1 MPNNRYEWK
10 RFWLPRSDAAIPLSE
25 GGYFPDPDSE
35 YARWLNPEATT
46 FELID
51 QYPCLVL
58 LGEPGI
64 GKSTAMDAA
73 CQHQNDKVTEGRE
86 NAEILNLNLRSY
98 REVERLIIDLFE
110 SQIFKTWLSGSGRLV
125 IFLDSY
131 DECLLELKKL
141 GQLLADQLQKYKS
154 QIGRLYLRIA
164 CRTAVWPSFLENEL
178 RKIYGDEAFGIYQL
192 APLRRVD
199 VEKAAAQ
206 EGFNSDSF
214 LNAVRDKNVISFAIK
229 PITLRFL
236 LNMYR
241 TNETFDAKTNVDLYH
256 KGCICLCEESNES
269 RVASSQKGNLEK
281 NQRLIIAARMAV
293 VTILSNRV
301 AVWSGIHQDEAPNQD
316 FSIDSILSCCETYNN
331 NLFNVS
337 SQDIKETLDTGLF
350 SARGE
355 NRLGWAHQSYAEFLA
370 AWYIDHNQTPIQDIS
385 ELLFSQDQHN
395 RRLIPQLQQTA
406 AWLAGMR
413 EDVFDL
419 IVESDTE
426 ALLTVDIGAREQTAK
441 ILVEHLLSD
450 FRKGK
455 IYDYYKYIDFYHR
468 LQHAGLADQLR
479 PYIKLIGQANET
491 RDFISN
497 ARHAAIRI
505 AEQCR
510 VIEIQQD
517 LVDLALDTNEDNY
530 LRSSA
535 AHAISDYGEEI
546 YKQRLKP
553 LALDAGPDDSD
564 DELKGYALWATWPNH
579 ISAAEVFDHLTK
591 PKQLNLIGSYKI
603 FIYSKLAPHLK
614 PDDLPVA
621 LGWLKKRHK
630 EYDWRDPFVELVN
643 QIIFEASHYLMVPN
657 ILRLFADVAFMQ
669 WESHNRFVPIEN
681 GQRTDDAF
689 ASLEDDTIRR
699 NLLSQVVHH
708 ACERN
713 TNPDFYIIYQDIAKP
728 ADFDWILIKLNHPDS
743 HSCEEDEMWAKLL
756 RGGFDIASFNH
767 VDAIITSS
775 QLSNTVRAAFK
786 NFLEP
791 IDLDSDE
798 AAKRKDY
805 YKDNQGNAEDS
816 HIVHANVPLEQQI
829 DECLTAFEA
838 GVMDAFWQLLYK
850 LSLKSVDDLECNNLC
865 KLDISKL
872 PGWLFA
878 NKEVQNRIVKA
889 ANLFL
894 REYDQLPCNWV
905 DSDRIHLPFIAGC
918 KALYL
923 LMHTDEVKFNDL
935 SADCWSRWAA
945 SVVTYPNEG
954 SQDSAYF
961 TLVQLA
967 YQKAPIQ
974 TISALESMLDRAK
987 HNQQPFGLDRFAQCW
1002 DEKLNTLIVNQLID
1016 QPVFSRYH
1024 ESLLENLIERKV
1036 VKAEEL
1042 ALGLLSNYLAKSNL
1056 LINKER
1062 FKARIAARILLEN
1075 ADSTIWQKV
1084 WQSIERDLELGRET
1098 IESINTLWF
1107 RDPKF
1112 ILTESQLADF
1122 YLWLTNQYPEIDS
1135 NDEDFPELQFP
1146 DHVARLRR
1154 RILKMLEERGTPL
1167 ACQEILRLSA
1177 AIPELPWL
1185 RQVHLDARNAML
1197 RTTWQPY
1204 EPSAVLELITKHKI
1218 QEMEHKREPNDLSNT
1233 IKVGSINATGDGN
1246 IINIG
1251 PDGKNLGGSKHPG
1264 KEKSWQFWL
1273 VIGLTVTGLGLTA
1286 IGTVATIL
1294 AIPSQ
1299 HLNKIKSLFKGNVIP
1314 KSEQVKPP
1322 KDYR

>member
-1 MPNNRYEWK
+1 MPKHRYGWK

-73 CQHQNDKVTEGRE
+73 SQHQNDKVTEGRE

-141 GQLLADQLQKYKS
+141 GQLLADQLKGYKS
-154 QIGRLYLRIA
+154 QISRLHLRIA

-269 RVASSQKGNLEK
+269 RVASSQKGNLDK

-293 VTILSNRV
+293 VTILSNRE

-455 IYDYYKYIDFYHR
+455 IYDYYKFIDFYHR

-479 PYIKLIGQANET
+479 PYIKLIGQANEA

-579 ISAAEVFDHLTK
+579 ISSAEMFDHLTK
-591 PKQLNLIGSYKI
+591 PKQLNLTGSYKI

-614 PDDLPVA
+614 SDDLPVA
-621 LGWLKKRHK
+621 LDWLKKRQGAN
-630 EYDWRDPFVELVN
+630 DWRDPFVELGN
-643 QIIFEASHYLMVPN
+643 QIIFEASRYLMVPG

-669 WESHNRFVPIEN
+669 WESHDRFVPIEH
-681 GQRTDDAF
+681 GQPTAHAF
-689 ASLEDDTIRR
+689 ASLKDDTLRR
-699 NLLSQVVHH
+699 DLLSQVVYL
-708 ACERN
+708 ACERHSH
-713 TNPDFYIIYQDIAKP
+713 PDFYIIYQDIAKP
-728 ADFDWILIKLNHPDS
+728 ADFDWILSKLNHPAS

-756 RGGFDIASFNH
+756 RGGLEIANFNH
-767 VDAIITSS
+767 VDAILTSS
-775 QLSNTVRAAFK
+775 QLNNTVRAAFK
-786 NFLEP
+786 YFLEP

-798 AAKRKDY
+798 ANKLRGS
-805 YKDNQGNAEDS
+805 YKCEQDSKEDS
-816 HIVHANVPLEQQI
+816 QSDQVKVPLDQQI
-829 DECLTAFEA
+829 DEHLAAFEA
-838 GVMDAFWQLLYK
+838 SEMDAFWQLLYK
-850 LSLKSVDDLECNNLC
+850 LSLKSADDLECINLC

-872 PGWLFA
+872 PGWLVA
-878 NKEVQNRIVKA
+878 TKEVQNRIVKA
-889 ANLFL
+889 ANLYL
-894 REYDQLPCNWV
+894 REYDQQPCNWV
-905 DSDRIHLPFIAGC
+905 DSDRIHLPLIAGC

-923 LMHTDEVKFNDL
+923 LMHTDQAQFNDL
-935 SADCWSRWAA
+935 SADCWSKWAA
-945 SVVTYPNEG
+945 SVVAYPNEG

-961 TLVQLA
+961 TLVQVA

-974 TISALESMLDRAK
+974 TISSLESMLGRAK
-987 HNQQPFGLDRFAQCW
+987 HNRQPIGLERFVKCW
-1002 DEKLNTLIVNQLID
+1002 DEELNTLIVNQLID
-1016 QPVFSRYH
+1016 QPEFSRYH
-1024 ESLLENLIERKV
+1024 ESLLENLIERREANAIEFALNLIRQAPAQNNGDSSLEHQKV
-1036 VKAEEL
+1036 
-1042 ALGLLSNYLAKSNL
+1042 
-1056 LINKER
+1056 
-1062 FKARIAARILLEN
+1062 RIAARIILEN
-1075 ADSTIWQKV
+1075 ADSTIWPSV
-1084 WQSIERDLELGRET
+1084 WQIIEGDRELGREI
-1098 IESINTLWF
+1098 IESISPIWL

-1112 ILTESQLADF
+1112 ALTETQLADF
-1122 YLWLTNQYPEIDS
+1122 YLWLTKQYPDIER
-1135 NDEDFPELQFP
+1135 NNEDFYVYQSA
-1146 DHVARLRR
+1146 DHVADLRR
-1154 RILKMLEERGTPL
+1154 RVLDMLKKRGTPL
-1167 ACQEILRLSA
+1167 ACQEILRLSEA
-1177 AIPELPWL
+1177 LPELPWL
-1185 RQVHLDARNAML
+1185 KQVHLEARNGML
-1197 RTTWQPY
+1197 RASWLPY
-1204 EPSAVLELITKHKI
+1204 EPREVLDLITKHKI
-1218 QEMEHKREPNDLSNT
+1218 QEMEHKLDPKNVNNT
-1233 IKVGSINATGDGN
+1233 FNVKSINANGDGN
-1246 IINIG
+1246 IFNLG
-1251 PDGKNLGGSKHPG
+1251 PVGKNLGGFTHPK

-1273 VIGLTVTGLGLTA
+1273 MFGLTA
-1286 IGTVATIL
+1286 IGTVAAIVD
-1294 AIPSQ
+1294 IPSQ
-1299 HLNKIKSLFKGNVIP
+1299 HLNKIKSLFKGNVVP
-1314 KSEQVKPP
+1314 ELEQVKPP
-1322 KDYR
+1322 KVNR

>member
-10 RFWLPRSDAAIPLSE
+10 RFWLPRSEAAIPLSD

-51 QYPCLVL
+51 YYPCLVL

-64 GKSTAMDAA
+64 GKSTAIEAA
-73 CQHQNDKVTEGRE
+73 CQHQNVKIKEGRE
-86 NAEILNLNLRSY
+86 NVKSLSLDLRSY
-98 REVERLIIDLFE
+98 GDANRLIQDLFE
-110 SQIFKTWLSGSGRLV
+110 SEIFKAWRSGSGLLV

-141 GQLLADQLQKYKS
+141 GQLLADQLKGYKS
-154 QIGRLYLRIA
+154 QISRLHLRIA

-178 RKIYGDEAFGIYQL
+178 KKIYGDEAFGIYQL
-192 APLRRVD
+192 APLRRID
-199 VEKAAAQ
+199 VKEAAAKND
-206 EGFNSDSF
+206 FDSDLF

-256 KGCICLCEESNES
+256 NGCICLCEETNES
-269 RVASSQKGNLEK
+269 RVASNQQGNLDK
-281 NQRLIIAARMAV
+281 NQRLIIAARIAAV
-293 VTILSNRV
+293 TMLSNRE
-301 AVWSGIHQDEAPNQD
+301 AVWSGIHQDEAPTQD
-316 FSIDSILSCCETYNN
+316 FSIDSILGKCEAYNHDT
-331 NLFNVS
+331 FDVS
-337 SQDIKETLDTGLF
+337 YQDIRETLDTGLF

-370 AWYIDHNQTPIQDIS
+370 AWYIDHHQTPIHVIS
-385 ELLFSQDQHN
+385 ELLLSQDQQN

-441 ILVEHLLSD
+441 ILVDHLLSD
-450 FRKGK
+450 FRKAK

-553 LALDAGPDDSD
+553 LALDAGSDDSD
-564 DELKGYALWATWPNH
+564 DEVKGYALWATWPNH

-591 PKQLNLIGSYKI
+591 PKQLNLTGSYKI
-603 FIYSKLAPHLK
+603 FIYSKLTPHLK

-621 LGWLKKRHK
+621 LGWLKKRQK
-630 EYDWRDPFVELVN
+630 ENDWRDPFVELVN
-643 QIIFEASHYLMVPN
+643 QIIFEASRYLMVPD

-699 NLLSQVVHH
+699 DLLSQVVHH
-708 ACERN
+708 ACERPSH
-713 TNPDFYIIYQDIAKP
+713 PDFFIIYQDIAKP
-728 ADFDWILIKLNHPDS
+728 ADFDWILNKLNLPNS
-743 HSCEEDEMWAKLL
+743 HSREEDEMWAKLL

-767 VDAIITSS
+767 VDAILTSS
-775 QLSNTVRAAFK
+775 QLNNTVRAAFK
-786 NFLEP
+786 YFLEP

-798 AAKRKDY
+798 TAKLKEY
-805 YKDNQGNAEDS
+805 YKDNQGNTEDS
-816 HIVHANVPLEQQI
+816 QIVHANVPLEQQV

-850 LSLKSVDDLECNNLC
+850 LSLKSVDDLECINLC

-872 PGWLFA
+872 PGWLVA
-878 NKEVQNRIVKA
+878 SKEVQNRIVKA
-889 ANLFL
+889 ANLYL

-918 KALYL
+918 QALYL
-923 LMHTDEVKFNDL
+923 LMHTDQAQFNDL
-935 SADCWSRWAA
+935 SADCWGKWAA
-945 SVVTYPNEG
+945 SVVAYPNEG
-954 SQDSAYF
+954 SQDAAYI

-974 TISALESMLDRAK
+974 TISALESILGQAK
-987 HNQQPFGLDRFAQCW
+987 HNQRPIDLERFVNCW
-1002 DEKLNTLIVNQLID
+1002 DDKLNTLIVNQLID
-1016 QPVFSRYH
+1016 QPEYTKYH
-1024 ESLLENLIERKV
+1024 ESLLENLIERRE
-1036 VKAEEL
+1036 ANAIEF
-1042 ALGLLSNYLAKSNL
+1042 ALNL
-1056 LINKER
+1056 IRQAPAPPLPGK
-1062 FKARIAARILLEN
+1062 
-1075 ADSTIWQKV
+1075 
-1084 WQSIERDLELGRET
+1084 
-1098 IESINTLWF
+1098 
-1107 RDPKF
+1107 
-1112 ILTESQLADF
+1112 LTPLH
-1122 YLWLTNQYPEIDS
+1122 
-1135 NDEDFPELQFP
+1135 P
-1146 DHVARLRR
+1146 DHFHHQGA
-1154 RILKMLEERGTPL
+1154 
-1167 ACQEILRLSA
+1167 
-1177 AIPELPWL
+1177 
-1185 RQVHLDARNAML
+1185 
-1197 RTTWQPY
+1197 
-1204 EPSAVLELITKHKI
+1204 
-1218 QEMEHKREPNDLSNT
+1218 
-1233 IKVGSINATGDGN
+1233 
-1246 IINIG
+1246 
-1251 PDGKNLGGSKHPG
+1251 
-1264 KEKSWQFWL
+1264 
-1273 VIGLTVTGLGLTA
+1273 
-1286 IGTVATIL
+1286 
-1294 AIPSQ
+1294 
-1299 HLNKIKSLFKGNVIP
+1299 
-1314 KSEQVKPP
+1314 
-1322 KDYR
+1322 